1 MVTLNELKKKLNSLN
16 ETGKILG
23 WKTVK
28 DNGEVIIINIGY
40 PTEKEVVNYENAVIR
55 VYNRNTEE
63 EFIRWERR
71 KPMVIKEEKT
81 LSQFETYIKNNR
93 TSILH
98 DLKEKYNV
106 IKLVDFNINKDREYI
121 IIRAFMDKGNN
132 TISEKEFMVMFNEK
146 GNYFIYIKV

>member
-121 IIRAFMDKGNN
+121 IIKAFMDKGNN